1 MPVVLKPTHLKLTA
15 IIEPSD
21 GVFVAFCPELD
32 LVTEADTA
40 DEALIDLFDE
50 VLEYAEDYAEH
61 FEQFSQSVNRAAHA
75 DYIEAIRCK
84 PTVEGVRALF
94 ED

>member
-21 GVFVAFCPELD
+21 GVFVATCPELD

-40 DEALIDLFDE
+40 DEALTDLVDQ
-50 VLEYAEDYAEH
+50 VLEYSEDYAAE
-61 FEQFSQSVNRAAHA
+61 FDSYSRSPNRAAHA
-75 DYIEAIRCK
+75 SYIEVIRREPTTEAIR
-84 PTVEGVRALF
+84 ALF
-94 ED
+94 D